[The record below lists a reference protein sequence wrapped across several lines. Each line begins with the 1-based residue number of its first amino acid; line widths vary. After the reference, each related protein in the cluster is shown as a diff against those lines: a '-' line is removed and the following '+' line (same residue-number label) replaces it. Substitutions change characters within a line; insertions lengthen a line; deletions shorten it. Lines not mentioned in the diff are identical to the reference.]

1 MNDAVKTLLT
11 PTVEAL
17 GYELVLVQVLARGG
31 DQLLRLYIDAPAGIV
46 VEDCERVSRQV
57 AAVLDVEDPIPG
69 AYTLEVSSPGLDR
82 PLVTPAHFER
92 HLGHRVRVKAAVA
105 IAGQRNFTGVLVAA
119 GDDEIEIAGDEA
131 RWRLPFAQI
140 ESARLVPEL

>member
-11 PTVEAL
+11 PAVEAL
-17 GYELVLVQVLARGG
+17 GYELVLVQLLGRGG
-31 DQLLRLYIDAPAGIV
+31 DQLLRLYIDAPAGIG

-57 AAVLDVEDPIPG
+57 AALLDVEDPIPG

-92 HLGHRVRVKAAVA
+92 HLGQRVRVKAAVP
-105 IAGQRNFTGVLVAA
+105 IDGRRNFTGVLVAA

-140 ESARLVPEL
+140 ETARLVPEL